1 MDRSPVPVTGA
12 PVIQAFGG
20 LNGYWGQLGSEP
32 LKAYCDSHPEYIT
45 LSFVNQAPEHNP
57 SNLPGTNF
65 AGHCAGGTYGNSNL
79 LSECYTIQEGI
90 PYCKDRGVKVLLSIG
105 GVYSDEG
112 SNYKVTTDDKGR
124 GFADFLYKSFG
135 PHNEHSNPIRPF
147 DSVDNDGN
155 IVHAAVDG
163 FDFDIEH
170 DLPNGPYIAM
180 INRLRELDEGLTITG
195 APQCPTSDE
204 YFYMKD
210 MIKSAKF
217 DALFVQF
224 YNNPWCDAVSQ
235 GHEGESFNY
244 DKWVEIIEESDCSK
258 DAKLYVGLPASEEA
272 APSGGYLEPEDLKDL
287 VCELTTKP
295 HFGGVSLWDLTRG
308 AGNIIDGK
316 SYNEH
321 VMDALKYGCDP
332 VPVPT
337 TTTSA
342 MTTTTEEASTST
354 DITTT
359 EATTVHTTTTS
370 DVSTTSGAS
379 STEDATSTDITT
391 ASDVSSTEEATATSD
406 VSASAST
413 DATTSMDATSTD
425 TAASSE
431 AVASTDTTAATN
443 SDASTS
449 ADVATSMDAT
459 PSTDATAS
467 ADATASTDVTTSS
480 DASASTDATASTET
494 TATGAN
500 TSSVVTDSAAS
511 GVSATATESSADTAT
526 DSTTDSAS
534 TSDVLSATSDL
545 TVTSDT
551 SSVTGAASSS
561 TIDAPVESDTATGT
575 AATTNVS
582 GATESTASAMETEPA
597 TIATAYST
605 YRGWN
610 TTSTGAAAYTQAY
623 GNPATL
629 AHSGS
634 LTTEGSPAYTNYPGN
649 TGAVSMTTSTV
660 CTTRVHT
667 VTQCPPEVVDCLF
680 GSVTTETIPLYTT
693 VCPVTDKAKHTG
705 YATQYAPPPQYETR
719 TVYTTSVHAIN
730 KCAPGV
736 IDCPY
741 GSVTTETI
749 PVYTTICPVTE
760 AYNQAPT
767 DVPVNH
773 EIKTL
778 YTSQV
783 HTVAQ
788 CQPENPNCQVGAVTT
803 EIASWT
809 TAIVPAQETQLMK
822 AYKPAAEL
830 PKPLTVESHL
840 NGTVYTSVV
849 VPPATLKTATKPG
862 VFEQARPTYK
872 QPAQEQHSGAAA
884 PTGGRNDKGP
894 IEIYAPAPIT
904 PATAG
909 ASSMVVGLTALA
921 GIALLQ
927 VVALW

>member
-45 LSFVNQAPEHNP
+45 LSFVNQAPEQNP

-90 PYCKDRGVKVLLSIG
+90 PYCKDRGVKILLSIG

-124 GFADFLYKSFG
+124 DFADFLYKSFG

-147 DSVDNDGN
+147 DSIDNDGN
-155 IVHAAVDG
+155 TVHAAVDG

-272 APSGGYLEPEDLKDL
+272 APGGGYLEPEDLKDL

-308 AGNIIDGK
+308 AGNIIEGK

-321 VMDALKYGCDP
+321 VMDAL
-332 VPVPT
+332 
-337 TTTSA
+337 
-342 MTTTTEEASTST
+342 
-354 DITTT
+354 
-359 EATTVHTTTTS
+359 
-370 DVSTTSGAS
+370 
-379 STEDATSTDITT
+379 
-391 ASDVSSTEEATATSD
+391 
-406 VSASAST
+406 
-413 DATTSMDATSTD
+413 
-425 TAASSE
+425 
-431 AVASTDTTAATN
+431 N
-443 SDASTS
+443 
-449 ADVATSMDAT
+449 
-459 PSTDATAS
+459 
-467 ADATASTDVTTSS
+467 
-480 DASASTDATASTET
+480 
-494 TATGAN
+494 
-500 TSSVVTDSAAS
+500 
-511 GVSATATESSADTAT
+511 
-526 DSTTDSAS
+526 
-534 TSDVLSATSDL
+534 
-545 TVTSDT
+545 
-551 SSVTGAASSS
+551 S

-582 GATESTASAMETEPA
+582 GATEPT

-623 GNPATL
+623 GNPTTL

-736 IDCPY
+736 VDCPY

-760 AYNQAPT
+760 TYNQAPT

-778 YTSQV
+778 YTSQA

-809 TAIVPAQETQLMK
+809 TAIVPAHETQLMK

-872 QPAQEQHSGAAA
+872 QTAQEQHSGAAA

-894 IEIYAPAPIT
+894 IETYAPAPIT

>member
-1 MDRSPVPVTGA
+1 
-12 PVIQAFGG
+12 
-20 LNGYWGQLGSEP
+20 
-32 LKAYCDSHPEYIT
+32 
-45 LSFVNQAPEHNP
+45 
-57 SNLPGTNF
+57 
-65 AGHCAGGTYGNSNL
+65 
-79 LSECYTIQEGI
+79 
-90 PYCKDRGVKVLLSIG
+90 
-105 GVYSDEG
+105 
-112 SNYKVTTDDKGR
+112 
-124 GFADFLYKSFG
+124 
-135 PHNEHSNPIRPF
+135 
-147 DSVDNDGN
+147 
-155 IVHAAVDG
+155 
-163 FDFDIEH
+163 
-170 DLPNGPYIAM
+170 M

-224 YNNPWCDAVSQ
+224 YNNPWC
-235 GHEGESFNY
+235 HEGESFNY

-272 APSGGYLEPEDLKDL
+272 APGGGYLEPEDLKDL

-308 AGNIIDGK
+308 VENIIDGK

-321 VMDALKYGCDP
+321 
-332 VPVPT
+332 
-337 TTTSA
+337 
-342 MTTTTEEASTST
+342 
-354 DITTT
+354 
-359 EATTVHTTTTS
+359 
-370 DVSTTSGAS
+370 
-379 STEDATSTDITT
+379 
-391 ASDVSSTEEATATSD
+391 
-406 VSASAST
+406 
-413 DATTSMDATSTD
+413 
-425 TAASSE
+425 
-431 AVASTDTTAATN
+431 
-443 SDASTS
+443 
-449 ADVATSMDAT
+449 
-459 PSTDATAS
+459 
-467 ADATASTDVTTSS
+467 
-480 DASASTDATASTET
+480 
-494 TATGAN
+494 
-500 TSSVVTDSAAS
+500 
-511 GVSATATESSADTAT
+511 SSADTT
-526 DSTTDSAS
+526 MDSTTDSAS

-545 TVTSDT
+545 TATSDT
-551 SSVTGAASSS
+551 SAVTGEASSS
-561 TIDAPVESDTATGT
+561 TIDARIESDTATGT
-575 AATTNVS
+575 TATTNVS
-582 GATESTASAMETEPA
+582 GATESTASAMETEAA

-605 YRGWN
+605 YKGWN
-610 TTSTGAAAYTQAY
+610 TTSTGAAAYTQTY
-623 GNPATL
+623 GNPATF

-634 LTTEGSPAYTNYPGN
+634 LTTKGSPAYTNYPAN
-649 TGAVSMTTSTV
+649 TDAVSMTTNTI

-667 VTQCPPEVVDCLF
+667 VTKCPPEVVDCPY

-693 VCPVTDKAKHTG
+693 VCPVTGKAKPTG
-705 YATQYAPPPQYETR
+705 YATQYASPPQYEIR
-719 TVYTTSVHAIN
+719 TVYTTSVHTIN

-736 IDCPY
+736 VDCPY

-760 AYNQAPT
+760 AYNPAPT

-788 CQPENPNCQVGAVTT
+788 CPPENPNCQVGPVTT

-809 TAIVPAQETQLMK
+809 TAIVPAKETQLMK
-822 AYKPAAEL
+822 AYKPAAEI
-830 PKPLTVESHL
+830 PKPLAVESHL

-862 VFEQARPTYK
+862 VFEQAKPTYK

-884 PTGGRNDKGP
+884 PTGGHNDKAP
-894 IEIYAPAPIT
+894 VETYAPAPIT

-921 GIALLQ
+921 GFALLQ